1 VLSDKRGL
9 RGIMK
14 KFLPLL
20 LCSLVSIFGA
30 AHTLA
35 RHVMSDQNNPTAQKA
50 ETKPL
55 LSDQTNDQDVSSDDE
70 DNVGGASGNEDESVT
85 DDGSDAPADQD
96 AGDNAAGDDDGS
108 DESPDDQGK

>member
-1 VLSDKRGL
+1 
-9 RGIMK
+9 MK

-20 LCSLVSIFGA
+20 LCSLLCIFGA

-35 RHVMSDQNNPTAQKA
+35 RHVRSDQNNPRVQKA
-50 ETKPL
+50 DMKPL

-70 DNVGGASGNEDESVT
+70 DNVGGASANEDENVA

-96 AGDNAAGDDDGS
+96 TGDNAAADDDGS
-108 DESPDDQGK
+108 DESPDDEGK

>member
-1 VLSDKRGL
+1 
-9 RGIMK
+9 MK

-35 RHVMSDQNNPTAQKA
+35 RHVMSDRNKPTAQKA

-55 LSDQTNDQDVSSDDE
+55 LSDQTNDQDASSDDE
-70 DNVGGASGNEDESVT
+70 DNVGAASGNEDENVA
-85 DDGSDAPADQD
+85 DDGSDAPAGQD
-96 AGDNAAGDDDGS
+96 TGDNAAADDSES
-108 DESPDDQGK
+108 DESPDDEGK